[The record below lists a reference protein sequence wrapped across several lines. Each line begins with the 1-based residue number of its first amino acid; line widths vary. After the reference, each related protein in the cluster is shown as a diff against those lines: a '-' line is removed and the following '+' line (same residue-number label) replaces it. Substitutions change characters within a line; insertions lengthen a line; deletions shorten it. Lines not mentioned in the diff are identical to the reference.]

1 MKVTNKAKGNKRR
14 GRPPKP
20 LEERRT
26 AKLTLRVS
34 TKERDMIH
42 AEAERWNLT
51 ITEMLLG
58 PWRVKT
64 DKDDS

>member
-1 MKVTNKAKGNKRR
+1 
-14 GRPPKP
+14 
-20 LEERRT
+20 
-26 AKLTLRVS
+26 
-34 TKERDMIH
+34 MIH